1 MRIFRRRIQAQM
13 HDSLLDNWASS
24 RENSAYTFGGNGQG
38 WLRVFAPCR
47 LGTGQQLTF
56 QANRPESSRHR
67 AGILA
72 SVASL
77 SLLQIGN
84 AVAVG
89 LISSM
94 GAASATVLRIG
105 IAAILTL
112 PVIFMMKSSSR
123 APVRFILKYGLVLG
137 LMQVTFY
144 RAISTIDL
152 SLAVSIEFTLPLVI
166 GCIRSRNTTARVAAG
181 LAVAGLFMI
190 PTYGATTALEGLFF
204 AAATGLLLTAY
215 IHVGTS
221 IPQANHPM
229 LTLSKGLWVALPI
242 ALAAFMVNAPPAV
255 LFTPEL
261 ALHALIVSILTL
273 LAPFALELFAMKRL
287 RALVFALVAA
297 LDPALASTVGAVVL
311 HQSLD
316 FRQMAGIAIL
326 TVCAGV
332 AVFAESSTSQ
342 KKVSVQ

>member
-1 MRIFRRRIQAQM
+1 M
-13 HDSLLDNWASS
+13 
-24 RENSAYTFGGNGQG
+24 
-38 WLRVFAPCR
+38 
-47 LGTGQQLTF
+47 TF

-152 SLAVSIEFTLPLVI
+152 SPAVSIEFTLPLVI
-166 GCIRSRNTTARVAAG
+166 GMHPVPQHHGPGCCGAGGCRALHDSDLWRDDCTRRSV
-181 LAVAGLFMI
+181 LCC
-190 PTYGATTALEGLFF
+190 
-204 AAATGLLLTAY
+204 ATGLLLTAY

-229 LTLSKGLWVALPI
+229 LTLSKELWVALPI

-332 AVFAESSTSQ
+332 TVFAESSTSQ
-342 KKVSVQ
+342 KR